1 VRGTGDTAFLADFP
15 LDSTGA
21 IDDTFTELSSAT
33 VREDLATIMV
43 AEKKIE
49 SRHLIRV
56 RGGFFCLFVS
66 IVLT

>member
-1 VRGTGDTAFLADFP
+1 VRGTGDAAFLADFP

-43 AEKKIE
+43 ADRIRITTPDSS
-49 SRHLIRV
+49 SRWLY
-56 RGGFFCLFVS
+56 LFQ
-66 IVLT
+66 LC